1 MMKMVSEIGMNKDK
15 EDENANNKNGN
26 NEDNEMMMMMYDKVK
41 AVVGGSAVVVFSLND
56 CCMCHVAKR
65 LLFSLG
71 VGPTVIEL
79 DSKSSSN
86 GEIQAVLYQ
95 LSGQHQP
102 LPAIYVGGKFL
113 GGIESLMASHIN
125 GSLVPLLKEAGALW
139 L

>member
-1 MMKMVSEIGMNKDK
+1 MAMVKELKMTQEIG
-15 EDENANNKNGN
+15 NNN
-26 NEDNEMMMMMYDKVK
+26 NSMMVMMYDKVK
-41 AVVGGSAVVVFSLND
+41 AVVGESAVVVFSSSD

-79 DSKSSSN
+79 DSDKGSA
-86 GEIQAVLYQ
+86 EIQAVLYQ
-95 LSGQHQP
+95 LSGEHHP
-102 LPAIYVGGKFL
+102 LPAIFVGGKFL